1 MTMPPKAEMIK
12 GFIEEVKSYIPS
24 LMQCIETLKEK
35 PEHKDV
41 LEETFRMVHT
51 IKGASSMVGI
61 SGLSYIAC
69 QMEEALEDVIS
80 GKLGLTDKAFKVMS
94 NTVVIF
100 EKYCEKLF
108 NSGVDSHVMLKETII
123 AFRRLRGLS
132 PDEDE
137 DVIKELLQ
145 LVPEREE
152 LIFQTKADPKIQS
165 GNDRKIDEHEPI
177 SDDEYDETLK
187 VHQESPIENGTVETE
202 MPLEDLDKIKA
213 QSRQIKKNFQPSPEL
228 MEGFYEEAEE
238 HIEDLGRSLNVLES
252 QIRETVTISVSQRE
266 EIRQI
271 RRSVHTLKG
280 AASIVGLKNIS
291 GWAHNLE
298 DFLDWLYEIANEISP
313 EIVLVVANSIDLLER
328 IVKNHEESFSSKADA
343 IKEQYLNIMGPLPE
357 VQELDSECR
366 PPDAFSESL
375 PEAEPETKPE
385 AEIDMEEIFD
395 LSPGISSGKDKG
407 EALEE
412 DADPMPGNMTS
423 QEVPQT
429 PTPPFKQ
436 TLRVGMER
444 VDELVNLTGELII
457 ASSGFDQKMDIFLEA
472 VNELELSR
480 NRLKEIARE
489 MELSYEVKALEQL
502 GSALN
507 LTVADEEKVLHQKE
521 FADFDT
527 LELDRY
533 SELNLIIRSLNESSI
548 DVGSIQTQLT
558 NLCSDFDGH
567 LNRQR
572 VILSELQEK
581 MMRIRM
587 TPMSIITNKLRRTVR
602 EVAGN
607 LNKNVRLIITGANIE
622 LDKLIWE
629 RITDPLM
636 HMLRNAV
643 DHGIEP
649 PALRQTLKK
658 PSVATLKLD
667 ASREGNHV
675 VIRIADDG
683 TGLNYKAIRASIR
696 KMGLSDRV
704 DEMSEEE
711 LTPFIF
717 YPGLSTRHKISQ
729 VSGRGVGM
737 DVVKENIH
745 HLKGSIQIASE
756 KGNGTQFSIR
766 IPLTLAAVKA
776 LLFTVGGQEYAIAL
790 NEINKITRLTP
801 ENYLGKQ
808 KDTVR
813 IDDELLP
820 LFRMSKM
827 LNNPEKN
834 KESGSESEHPIT
846 LVFESGGRRGVVTI
860 DSLKGQREIVIK
872 SLGSHLRYVKGISG
886 VTIKGDGSLVPIMN
900 LEEFFWGKT
909 DDSAVLISDEGLM
922 KAMPMEIMVVD
933 DSVSVRKV
941 VSRLMEDQGWKV
953 QTAKDGLNALEK
965 LRESKPDLIVLD
977 IEMPRMNG
985 YEFLGALKTQPAYQD
1000 IPVVMLTSRNAAK
1013 HRDKAKA
1020 LGAKGFMIKPYNDD
1034 EFINLILQLTTG
1046 RNKENK
1052 VNSEVMDAAG
1062 PLSASLIESETT

>member
-12 GFIEEVKSYIPS
+12 GFIEEVKSYIPP
-24 LMQCIETLKEK
+24 LMQGIETLQES
-35 PEHKDV
+35 PERKDV
-41 LEETFRMVHT
+41 LDEFYRMVHT

-61 SGLSYIAC
+61 SGLSLIAS
-69 QMEEALEDVIS
+69 QMEEALDDVIS
-80 GKLGLTDKAFKVMS
+80 GKLELDSEAFMVMS
-94 NTVVIF
+94 NTVKIF
-100 EKYCEKLF
+100 KEYCGRLF
-108 NSGVDSHVMLKETII
+108 DGGVDSRVMLKETIT

-132 PDEDE
+132 PDED
-137 DVIKELLQ
+137 DDMMKELLQ
-145 LVPEREE
+145 SVPEREE
-152 LIFQTKADPKIQS
+152 LNFQTKDDSKIQS
-165 GNDRKIDEHEPI
+165 GDDLKLDEHESI
-177 SDDEYDETLK
+177 SDDDFDETLK
-187 VHQESPIENGTVETE
+187 VQQEPPLENETVEAE
-202 MPLEDLDKIKA
+202 IPLEDLEKVKA
-213 QSRQIKKNFQPSPEL
+213 QSRQIKKKFQPSPEL

-238 HIEDLGRSLNVLES
+238 HIEDLGRSLNILES
-252 QIRETVTISVSQRE
+252 QIHEKTTISDSQRE
-266 EIRQI
+266 EVRRI

-280 AASIVGLKNIS
+280 AASIVGLLNIS
-291 GWAHNLE
+291 DWAHNVE

-313 EIVLVVANSIDLLER
+313 EIVLVMADSIDLLER
-328 IVKNHEESFSSKADA
+328 IVKNHEEPYESKADA
-343 IKEQYLNIMGPLPE
+343 IKEKYSKIMGPLTQ
-357 VQELDSECR
+357 VQRLNSEDK
-366 PPDAFSESL
+366 PPDAFSQSL
-375 PEAEPETKPE
+375 TQT
-385 AEIDMEEIFD
+385 EIDTEEILD
-395 LSPGISSGKDKG
+395 PSPVISSGIDKS

-412 DADPMPGNMTS
+412 VADPIPDEITS
-423 QEVPQT
+423 QEVPQV
-429 PTPPFKQ
+429 PTTPFKQ
-436 TLRVGMER
+436 SLRVGMER

-507 LTVADEEKVLHQKE
+507 LTVADEGKTIHQKE

-607 LNKNVRLIITGANIE
+607 LNKNVRLIITGASIE

-643 DHGIEP
+643 DHGIET
-649 PALRQTLKK
+649 PALRQTLEK

-675 VIRIADDG
+675 VLRIADDG
-683 TGLNYKAIRASIR
+683 AGLNYKAIRASVS
-696 KMGLSDRV
+696 KMGLSEGV
-704 DEMSEEE
+704 DEMSEDE

-717 YPGLSTRHKISQ
+717 YPGLSTRRKISQ

-737 DVVKENIH
+737 DVVKENIQ
-745 HLKGSIQIASE
+745 HLKGSIQVASE

-790 NEINKITRLTP
+790 NEISKITRLTP
-801 ENYLGKQ
+801 DNFLGQQADAVK
-808 KDTVR
+808 
-813 IDDELLP
+813 IDDEILP
-820 LFRMSKM
+820 FFRMSKM
-827 LNNPEKN
+827 LNNPEEDN
-834 KESGSESEHPIT
+834 ESGSEWEHPVT
-846 LVFESGGRRGVVTI
+846 LVFEAGGRRGGVAI
-860 DSLKGQREIVIK
+860 DALKGQREIVIK
-872 SLGSHLRYVKGISG
+872 SLGSHLQHVKGISG
-886 VTIKGDGSLVPIMN
+886 ITIKGDGSLVPIMN
-900 LEEFFWGKT
+900 LEEFFWRKT
-909 DDSAVLISDEGLM
+909 GDSSVSISDDGIM

-933 DSVSVRKV
+933 DSVSIRQV

-953 QTAKDGLNALEK
+953 QTAKDGIDALEK
-965 LRESKPDLIVLD
+965 LRESKSDLIVLD

-985 YEFLGALKTQPAYQD
+985 YEFLAALKNQPAYQD

-1020 LGAKGFMIKPYNDD
+1020 LGARGFVLKPYNDD
-1034 EFINLILQLTTG
+1034 EFINLILQLTTESK
-1046 RNKENK
+1046 KENK
-1052 VNSEVMDAAG
+1052 VNSEVSNTADH
-1062 PLSASLIESETT
+1062 LSASLIE

>member
-1 MTMPPKAEMIK
+1 MTISPKAEMIK

-24 LMQCIETLKEK
+24 LMRGIETLQDR
-35 PEHKDV
+35 PENK
-41 LEETFRMVHT
+41 ETFDEIYRMVHT
-51 IKGASSMVGI
+51 IKGASSMVGV
-61 SGLSYIAC
+61 SGLSLIAS
-69 QMEEALEDVIS
+69 QMEEALDDVIS
-80 GKLGLTDKAFKVMS
+80 GDIELNAKAFMVMS

-100 EKYCEKLF
+100 KEYCERLF
-108 NSGVDSHVMLKETII
+108 DGGVDSRVLLKETII

-132 PDEDE
+132 SSEDE
-137 DVIKELLQ
+137 DVMKEQLH
-145 LVPEREE
+145 LVPECEE
-152 LIFQTKADPKIQS
+152 LNFLIKVSPKIQNR
-165 GNDRKIDEHEPI
+165 NDPNASEHKLANDAEH
-177 SDDEYDETLK
+177 DETFK
-187 VHQESPIENGTVETE
+187 AHQESHIDKETLETE
-202 MPLEDLDKIKA
+202 LPLEDLEIIKA
-213 QSRQIKKNFQPSPEL
+213 QSRPIKKKFQPSPEL

-252 QIRETVTISVSQRE
+252 QIRGTGTISVSQRE
-266 EIRQI
+266 EIRRV

-291 GWAHNLE
+291 SWAHNVE
-298 DFLDWLYEIANEISP
+298 DFLDWLYETVTEISP
-313 EIVLVVANSIDLLER
+313 EIVLLMADSIDLLER
-328 IVKNHEESFSSKADA
+328 IVKNHEEPYSSKADA
-343 IKEQYLNIMGPLPE
+343 IREKYSKFMGLETE
-357 VQELDSECR
+357 VQRLDLEHR
-366 PPDAFSESL
+366 PPDTFSESL
-375 PEAEPETKPE
+375 LET
-385 AEIDMEEIFD
+385 EIDPNEILD
-395 LSPGISSGKDKG
+395 PSTVISSREDKG
-407 EALEE
+407 DAPEE
-412 DADPMPGNMTS
+412 DDDLIPDEIIT
-423 QEVPQT
+423 QEVPQV

-436 TLRVGMER
+436 SLRVGMER

-507 LTVADEEKVLHQKE
+507 LTVTDEGKALQQKE

-602 EVAGN
+602 EVAGK
-607 LNKNVRLIITGANIE
+607 LNKNVRLIITGASIE

-629 RITDPLM
+629 KITDPLM

-643 DHGIEP
+643 DHGIEAS
-649 PALRQTLKK
+649 ALRQKLGK
-658 PSVATLKLD
+658 PSAATLKLD

-683 TGLNYKAIRASIR
+683 AGLDYKAIRASAS

-704 DEMSEEE
+704 DEMSEGE

-717 YPGLSTRHKISQ
+717 FPGLSTRHKISQ

-745 HLKGSIQIASE
+745 HLKGSIQVSSE

-766 IPLTLAAVKA
+766 IPLTLAAVRA

-790 NEINKITRLTP
+790 NEISKITRLTP
-801 ENYLGKQ
+801 DNFLGQQADVVK
-808 KDTVR
+808 
-813 IDDELLP
+813 IDDEILP
-820 LFRMSKM
+820 FFRMSEM
-827 LNNPEKN
+827 LNNLK
-834 KESGSESEHPIT
+834 KEDKPDSESEHPVT
-846 LVFESGGRRGVVTI
+846 LVFESGGRRGVVAI
-860 DSLKGQREIVIK
+860 DTLKGQREIVIK
-872 SLGSHLRYVKGISG
+872 SLGSHLRHVKGISG
-886 VTIKGDGSLVPIMN
+886 ITIKGDGSLVPIMN
-900 LEEFFWGKT
+900 LEEFFWMKSHDSNVLVS
-909 DDSAVLISDEGLM
+909 DDRII
-922 KAMPMEIMVVD
+922 KAMPKEIMVID
-933 DSVSVRKV
+933 DSVSIRQV

-953 QTAKDGLNALEK
+953 QTAKDGIDALEK

-985 YEFLGALKTQPAYQD
+985 YEFLGAIKTQPAYND

-1020 LGAKGFMIKPYNDD
+1020 LGAKGFVLKPYNDD
-1034 EFINLILQLTTG
+1034 EFINLILQLTTEST
-1046 RNKENK
+1046 KEMK
-1052 VNSEVMDAAG
+1052 MNSEISTASDQ
-1062 PLSASLIESETT
+1062 LSVSLIE

>member
-12 GFIEEVKSYIPS
+12 GFIEEVKSYIPP
-24 LMQCIETLKEK
+24 LLQGIETLKES
-35 PEHKDV
+35 PERKDV
-41 LEETFRMVHT
+41 LEEIHRMVHT

-61 SGLSYIAC
+61 SGLSLIAY
-69 QMEEALEDVIS
+69 QMEETLDDVIS
-80 GKLGLTDKAFKVMS
+80 GKLELSAKAFIVMS
-94 NTVVIF
+94 NTVIIF
-100 EKYCEKLF
+100 KEYCERLF
-108 NSGVDSHVMLKETII
+108 DGGVDSHVMLKETIT

-132 PDEDE
+132 QDEDE
-137 DVIKELLQ
+137 DVMKELLQ
-145 LVPEREE
+145 SVPEREE
-152 LIFQTKADPKIQS
+152 FNFQTEVDPIIQS
-165 GNDRKIDEHEPI
+165 GNDRKMSEHKPI

-187 VHQESPIENGTVETE
+187 VRQESPLENGTMETE
-202 MPLEDLDKIKA
+202 MPLEDLEKIKA
-213 QSRQIKKNFQPSPEL
+213 QSRQIKKKFQPSPEL

-252 QIRETVTISVSQRE
+252 QIRETTTISDSQRE
-266 EIRQI
+266 EIRRI

-280 AASIVGLKNIS
+280 AAAVVGLKNIS

-313 EIVLVVANSIDLLER
+313 EIVLVMANSIDLLER
-328 IVKNHEESFSSKADA
+328 IVKNHEESYESKADA
-343 IKEQYLNIMGPLPE
+343 IKEKYSKIMGPLTQ
-357 VQELDSECR
+357 VQRLNSEDK

-375 PEAEPETKPE
+375 PETEPEAK
-385 AEIDMEEIFD
+385 IDMEAILD
-395 LSPGISSGKDKG
+395 PSLVISSDKDKC

-412 DADPMPGNMTS
+412 DADRIPDKITL
-423 QEVPQT
+423 QEVPQA

-436 TLRVGMER
+436 SLRVGMER

-457 ASSGFDQKMDIFLEA
+457 ASSGFDQKMDTFLEA

-507 LTVADEEKVLHQKE
+507 LTIADGDKVLQQKE

-548 DVGSIQTQLT
+548 DVGSIQTELT

-572 VILSELQEK
+572 VILSELQGK

-607 LNKNVRLIITGANIE
+607 LNKNVRLIITGTSIE
-622 LDKLIWE
+622 LDKIIWE
-629 RITDPLM
+629 KITDPLM

-649 PALRQTLKK
+649 PALRQTLGK

-683 TGLNYKAIRASIR
+683 AGLNYKAIRASVR

-704 DEMSEEE
+704 DEISEEE

-717 YPGLSTRHKISQ
+717 YPGLSTRRKISQ

-745 HLKGSIQIASE
+745 HLKGSIQVASE

-766 IPLTLAAVKA
+766 IPLTLAAVRA

-801 ENYLGKQ
+801 DNFIGQQ
-808 KDTVR
+808 KDAVR

-820 LFRMSKM
+820 LFRMAKM
-827 LNNPEKN
+827 LNNPEKVN
-834 KESGSESEHPIT
+834 ESGPESEHPIT
-846 LVFESGGRRGVVTI
+846 LVFESGGKRGVVAI
-860 DSLKGQREIVIK
+860 DTLEGQKEIVIK

-909 DDSAVLISDEGLM
+909 DDSAVLISDDELM

-933 DSVSVRKV
+933 DSVSIRQV

-965 LRESKPDLIVLD
+965 LRESRPDLIVLD

-1000 IPVVMLTSRNAAK
+1000 IPVVMLTSRNATK
-1013 HRDKAKA
+1013 HREKAKA
-1020 LGAKGFMIKPYNDD
+1020 LGAKGFVVKPYNDD
-1034 EFINLILQLTTG
+1034 EFINLILQLTTET
-1046 RNKENK
+1046 NKENK
-1052 VNSEVMDAAG
+1052 VNSEVSEAAG
-1062 PLSASLIESETT
+1062 CLSASLIE